1 MSKTAKIALGAVV
14 AIAAV
19 SGAGAWYTGTQ
30 LPAVL
35 DTSIKEANAQLKQS
49 APAFGTSATL
59 ELVSLE
65 QGVFTSTAHYR
76 VHVGGEGEGAEL
88 LFVDKIEHGPFPLS
102 RLKAFKLAPVMAAS
116 NYALESSPSVEKW
129 FAASKGAS
137 PLVGDVSI
145 GYDRSMSGSLT
156 LRPLDMQMEDESHLS
171 FSGLNLEVRSDAGGN
186 RVAAIGTMDSLKVDA
201 VSEQGEPVHVLFQ
214 GLSLASDQSR
224 AASGLYVGKSDFS
237 LKTANVAIGEN
248 PAVVLADLAQR
259 QDTRENGSNIEGSL
273 TLDAGSISYA
283 DKPIGSAQMVWT
295 MKSLDSV
302 ALKSLADFYGA
313 LYQQVGQVGQAG
325 ESTLEDLTEAQQEQA
340 KADLI
345 KLLEGKPQF
354 ALERLSLKTA
364 NGESR
369 FSLAMQ
375 LAKPASFD
383 LPPDQIAREAITSLD
398 LDLSL
403 SKPMIS
409 DLVSVQAVL
418 QGQDDQEAIAQ
429 QASMT
434 TEMASGMLLATQLV
448 ALEGNDIRA
457 RLHYADG
464 QVDFNGKK
472 MTVEEFA
479 GLVMASAGG
488 LGGAMGGE
496 QPAFPDEE
504 TPMPIE
510 E

>member
-35 DTSIKEANAQLKQS
+35 DTSIKEANAQLQQA
-49 APAFGTSATL
+49 APAFGTSATM

-65 QGVFTSTAHYR
+65 QGIFTSTAHYR
-76 VHVGGEGEGAEL
+76 VHVGGEEGLEL
-88 LFVDKIEHGPFPLS
+88 LFVDNIEHGPFPVS

-129 FAASKGAS
+129 FAASKGAA
-137 PLVGDVSI
+137 PLIGDASI
-145 GYDRSMSGSLT
+145 GYDRSMSGSVT
-156 LRPLDMQMEDESHLS
+156 LLPLEMQMDDESHVS
-171 FSGLNLEVRSDAGGN
+171 FSGLNLEVRSDEGAS

-201 VSEQGEPVHVLFQ
+201 VSEQGEPVHVQFQ
-214 GLSLASDQSR
+214 GLSLASDQTR

-237 LKTANVAIGEN
+237 LKTANIAIGEN
-248 PAVVLADLAQR
+248 PAMVLADLAQR

-295 MKSLDSV
+295 MKNLDSV

-313 LYQQVGQVGQAG
+313 LYQQVGQVG
-325 ESTLEDLTEAQQEQA
+325 EPNLEALTEAQQEQA
-340 KADLI
+340 KTDLI

-354 ALERLSLKTA
+354 ALERFSLKTA

-369 FSLAMQ
+369 FSLALQ

-383 LPPDQIAREAITSLD
+383 LPPDQLAREAITGLD

-409 DLVSVQAVL
+409 DLISVQAVL
-418 QGQDDQEAIAQ
+418 QGEQDQEAIAQ

-434 TEMASGMLLATQLV
+434 TEMASGMMLSTQLV

-464 QVDFNGKK
+464 QVEFNGKK
-472 MTVEEFA
+472 MTVEEFV

-488 LGGAMGGE
+488 LGAMGGE

-504 TPMPIE
+504 IPMPIE

>member
-1 MSKTAKIALGAVV
+1 MSKTVKIALGAVV

-19 SGAGAWYTGTQ
+19 SAAGAWYTGTQ

-35 DTSIKEANAQLKQS
+35 DTSIKEANAQLKLS
-49 APAFGTSATL
+49 APAFGTSASM

-65 QGVFTSTAHYR
+65 QGLFSSTAHYR
-76 VHVGGEGEGAEL
+76 VRVGEEGQGLEL
-88 LFVDKIEHGPFPLS
+88 LFVDNIEHGPFPVS

-129 FAASKGAS
+129 FAANKGAA

-145 GYDRSMSGSLT
+145 GYDRSMSGSLA
-156 LRPLDMQMEDESHLS
+156 LLPLEMQMDDESHLS
-171 FSGLNLEVRSDAGGN
+171 FSGLNLELRSDAGGS

-201 VSEQGEPVHVLFQ
+201 VSEQGEQVHVLFQ

-224 AASGLYVGKSDFS
+224 SASGLYVGKSDFT
-237 LKTANVAIGEN
+237 LKTANVIVGEN
-248 PAVVLADLAQR
+248 PGVQLTDLAQR

-283 DKPIGSAQMVWT
+283 DKPIGSAQMLWT
-295 MKSLDSV
+295 MKNLDSV

-313 LYQQVGQVGQAG
+313 LYQQVGQAG
-325 ESTLEDLTEAQQEQA
+325 EPGLGELTEAQQEQA
-340 KADLI
+340 KADLV

-418 QGQDDQEAIAQ
+418 QGQEDQEAIAQ

-434 TEMASGMLLATQLV
+434 TEMASGMMLSTQLV

-464 QVDFNGKK
+464 QVEFNGKK

-504 TPMPIE
+504 IPMPTE